1 MKIWTNVFTEETKF
15 TPMELSVLESFL
27 TKSDACSALADTVV
41 DMIENRCGIAYA
53 AWNDANHE
61 GFRDEVVR
69 NLKTISYDWVEQ
81 YFCYRVKEPLRMPF
95 ELRKAVRD
103 FVFKEI
109 GAIGCYYMCV
119 TDGDENE
126 YHFRH
131 YENVLRVL

>member
-15 TPMELSVLESFL
+15 TPMELSVLESFP

-61 GFRDEVVR
+61 EFRDEVVR
-69 NLKTISYDWVEQ
+69 NLETISYDWVKQ
-81 YFCYRVKEPLRMPF
+81 YFCYRVKEPLRMPC

-109 GAIGCYYMCV
+109 DAIGCYYMCV

-126 YHFRH
+126 YHFGH